1 MHTDFR
7 RALLIS
13 VLMWW
18 LGAVAFASPLRSTVP
33 DLSNKEIAALQAGQT
48 LLEWP
53 ADAAAMRFP
62 PKGLAGSEL
71 RALPEQFKAPVYV
84 ESAFLISAGLWG
96 ASEKLK
102 IVNSLLLVES
112 LSGVTYYSERK
123 QGIAVLYDDV
133 YRVAAPGSTK
143 RLPLLTLTELPDA
156 LETFIH
162 LRDSNFGSSWY
173 ALEIKQAQDA
183 LFFTMRNRKPLSFML
198 LQAFAAEG
206 VQMRVAIVPV
216 DEGIYI
222 AAICAANPAKLA
234 ASLVDMYSAM
244 EKRLRAVQGWVVE
257 RINKGSPR

>member
-1 MHTDFR
+1 VHIEFR

-13 VLMWW
+13 AVLWW
-18 LGAVAFASPLRSTVP
+18 LGTIGFALPLREAVP
-33 DLSNKEIAALQAGQT
+33 GLSEKEIVDLRAGQT
-48 LLEWP
+48 LLESP
-53 ADAAAMRFP
+53 ADATAMRFP
-62 PKGLAGSEL
+62 PKGPAGSAL
-71 RALPEQFKAPVYV
+71 RSLSEQFKAPVYV
-84 ESAFLISAGLWG
+84 ESAFLVADDLFD

-102 IVNSLLLVES
+102 IINALLDAES

-143 RLPLLTLTELPDA
+143 RLPPLTLTELPEA

-173 ALEIKQAQDA
+173 ALELRQARGA
-183 LFFTMRNRKPLSFML
+183 LLFTMQNKKPLSFAF
-198 LQAFAAEG
+198 LQAFAVDG
-206 VQMRVAIVPV
+206 VRMRVAITPV
-216 DEGIYI
+216 EEGIYI

-234 ASLVDMYSAM
+234 ASMVDMYSAM

-257 RINKGSPR
+257 RIKKGSPR